1 MDVHKLKPVRS
12 WRALV
17 VAIAAGLLCAPI
29 VSTAQ
34 NSPQEV
40 DVNVFAINDVHGNL
54 LAPTGGITI
63 NDPSDPSKKI
73 VVPAGGAQ
81 AMATLIK
88 QLRNENPN
96 NIFVAAGDLVGA
108 SPLLSSLFHFEP
120 TVESLSLMGLEAS
133 AVGNHEFDHGPVEL
147 KRLQNGGCHPVDGC
161 QGPHQFTGAK
171 FHYLAANTIDKT
183 TGKTIFPPYYVKRF
197 EGIPVAFIGLTLKG
211 TPEIVD
217 ESGTKGL
224 EFRNEADTVN
234 ALVPKLRA
242 QGIEAIVVLIH
253 EGGTPQN
260 NSADYNGCPG
270 LGGHIV
276 DIVPKLNKAVDIVVS
291 GHTHQAYNCVIDGRL
306 VTSAYRYG
314 TMVTKISL
322 RLSTT
327 THDVIAARAQN
338 MIVRSDQLAND
349 PEQTQLI
356 SAYQERAA
364 PIADRVVGKIAESLL
379 GRANAAGESLLG
391 DVIADAELAATGNA
405 ANGGAVLA
413 FINSGGVRSNIALR
427 PDGIVTY
434 ADLFAVQPFNNML
447 VTITLTGA
455 QIKTVL
461 EAQWTDPAL
470 PAMLQVSQG
479 FTYTWDAARPSGD
492 RVIAGSLALNGA
504 PIQQQASYRV
514 ALTDFLAGGASGFI
528 VFRDGKNKRSAMPDI
543 DATEAYFRA
552 HVPLPPPP
560 SNRIQRLN

>member
-1 MDVHKLKPVRS
+1 MDKLKSVRS
-12 WRALV
+12 RRALAA
-17 VAIAAGLLCAPI
+17 AIAAGLFCTPI

-34 NSPQEV
+34 NPPQEV
-40 DVNVFAINDVHGNL
+40 DVSVFAINDVHGNL
-54 LAPTGGITI
+54 LAPPGGITI
-63 NDPSDPSKKI
+63 TDPSDPSKKI

-88 QLRNENPN
+88 QLRTENPN

-147 KRLQNGGCHPVDGC
+147 KRLQDGGCHPVDGC
-161 QGPHQFTGAK
+161 QGPQPFTGAK
-171 FHYLAANTIDKT
+171 FHYLAASTIET
-183 TGKTIFPPYYVKRF
+183 ATGKTIFPPYYVKRF

-211 TPEIVD
+211 TPEIVNQA
-217 ESGTKGL
+217 GTKGL
-224 EFRNEADTVN
+224 EFRDEAGTVN

-270 LGGHIV
+270 ISGHIV

-314 TMVTKISL
+314 MMVTKISL
-322 RLSTT
+322 RLSTK
-327 THDVIAARAQN
+327 THDVIAAKAQN
-338 MIVRSDQLAND
+338 IIVRSDQLAND
-349 PEQTQLI
+349 PEQAQLI

-364 PIADRVVGKIAESLL
+364 PIADRVVGNIAAPLL
-379 GRANAAGESLLG
+379 ARRNAAGESLLG
-391 DVIADAELAATGNA
+391 DVIADAELAATSDA

-413 FINSGGVRSNIALR
+413 FINSGGIRSNIALR
-427 PDGIVTY
+427 PHGTVTH
-434 ADLFAVQPFNNML
+434 ADLFAVEPFTNIL

-455 QIKTVL
+455 QIKAVL
-461 EAQWTDPAL
+461 EAQWADPAL
-470 PAMLQVSQG
+470 TDMLQVSQG
-479 FTYTWDAARPSGD
+479 FTYIWDAARPFGD
-492 RVIAGSLALNGA
+492 HVIPGSLTLKGV
-504 PIQQQASYRV
+504 PIQPQASYRV
-514 ALTDFLAGGASGFI
+514 ALSDFLANGASGFM
-528 VFRDGKNKRSAMPDI
+528 VFRDGKDKRTAMPDL
-543 DATEAYFRA
+543 DATETYFRA
-552 HVPLPPPP
+552 HAPLTPPPL
-560 SNRIQRLN
+560 NRIQRVN

>member
-1 MDVHKLKPVRS
+1 MRHMLI
-12 WRALV
+12 
-17 VAIAAGLLCAPI
+17 VAIAAGLFCVPA

-40 DVNVFAINDVHGNL
+40 DVSIFAINDVHGNL
-54 LAPTGGITI
+54 LPPTGGITI
-63 NDPSDPSKKI
+63 TDPSDSSKKI

-88 QLRNENPN
+88 QLRTENPN

-108 SPLLSSLFHFEP
+108 SPLLSSLFHYEP

-133 AVGNHEFDHGPVEL
+133 AVGNHEFDHGLAEPR
-147 KRLQNGGCHPVDGC
+147 RLQDGGCHPVDGC
-161 QGPHQFTGAK
+161 QGPHPFTGAK
-171 FHYLAANTIDKT
+171 FHYLAASTIDKA

-211 TPEIVD
+211 TPDIVD
-217 ESGTKGL
+217 QSGTQGL
-224 EFRNEADTVN
+224 EFRDEAETVN
-234 ALVPKLRA
+234 ALVPELRA
-242 QGIEAIVVLIH
+242 HGIEAIVVLIH
-253 EGGTPQN
+253 EGGMPQN

-270 LGGHIV
+270 ISGHIV

-322 RLSTT
+322 RLSTR
-327 THDVIAARAQN
+327 THDVIGAKAQN
-338 MIVRSDQLAND
+338 IIVRSDQLAND

-356 SAYQERAA
+356 LAYQERAA
-364 PIADRVVGKIAESLL
+364 PIADRVVGRIAEPLL
-379 GRANAAGESLLG
+379 SRANAAGESRLG
-391 DVIADAELAATGNA
+391 DVIADGELAATRDA
-405 ANGGAVLA
+405 ANGGAAMA
-413 FINSGGVRSNIALR
+413 FINSGGIRNNISLR
-427 PDGIVTY
+427 PDGTVTH
-434 ADLFAVQPFNNML
+434 ADLFAVEPFDNIV

-455 QIKTVL
+455 QIKAIL

-470 PAMLQVSQG
+470 TAMLQVSQG
-479 FTYTWDAARPSGD
+479 VTYVWDAARPFGD
-492 RVIAGSLALNGA
+492 HVIASSLMLNGV
-504 PIQQQASYRV
+504 PIQPHANYRV
-514 ALTDFLAGGASGFI
+514 ALTDFLAGGASGFV
-528 VFRDGKNKRSAMPDI
+528 VFRDGKNRQSAMPDL

-552 HVPLPPPP
+552 HVPLTPPQ